1 MSQNF
6 LEIQDVTFAA
16 SEKNKVNN
24 VSFNLKKEGEVVCLL
39 GPSGIGKT
47 TILRTIAG
55 LEKIQ
60 SGKIILKGKIISSE
74 DFHMEPEKRNVAL
87 SFQENSLFP
96 HYNVIDNIKFG
107 ADRNKNKKFNYSV
120 HDFIHLL
127 HLQEIQQKYPHEI
140 SAGEAQRVS
149 LARSLMSKPDL
160 LLLD

>member
-1 MSQNF
+1 MSENI

-16 SEKNKVNN
+16 SEKNKVND
-24 VSFNLKKEGEVVCLL
+24 VSFHLKKEGEIVCLL

-55 LEKIQ
+55 LEKVK

-74 DFHMEPEKRNVAL
+74 DFHMEPEKRNVSL
-87 SFQENSLFP
+87 SYQENCLFT

-120 HDFIHLL
+120 HYFINLL
-127 HLQEIQQKYPHEI
+127 HLQ
-140 SAGEAQRVS
+140 
-149 LARSLMSKPDL
+149 
-160 LLLD
+160 